1 MSWSLKFDQYARM
14 KVRYAQ
20 NKLYNCY
27 RPIYDTI
34 FKYNLSTSSLTGRSD
49 LKMNIINWVNK
60 KLTKE
65 VTNIDNSV
73 LSIELIM

>member
-14 KVRYAQ
+14 KVMYAQ

-34 FKYNLSTSSLTGRSD
+34 SKYNLSTSSLTGRSD
-49 LKMNIINWVNK
+49 LKMNIIN
-60 KLTKE
+60 
-65 VTNIDNSV
+65 
-73 LSIELIM
+73 

>member
-49 LKMNIINWVNK
+49 LKMNIIN
-60 KLTKE
+60 
-65 VTNIDNSV
+65 
-73 LSIELIM
+73 